1 MINENENTKS
11 NEVTEDISKIIPEFD
26 FLNQGKIVVEKSDD
40 RIESLEVKS
49 LHEYPE
55 IIQNHN
61 KETIIN
67 HVKDSE
73 ENKISKSE
81 LNTQETE
88 GDEVNQKIIT
98 SDEKLSIKV
107 DFFETTPIEAEVIN
121 AVKIDNLLNTKQF
134 NENIME
140 NKLIDKELENIEYKK
155 INEII
160 TNNDHTEIITTQQ
173 QFIESNDTDITR
185 SKINE
190 DLNTINENIRSIGVE
205 VEVNENINTK
215 IENNDKTIANE
226 KNEPTEDNLMHN
238 TTIET
243 NNNFLSKNEEKREE
257 HITSNYADLENKIL
271 EVDQKQTENT
281 QKEIMNNLEL
291 IAENKEPLIEIFEIV
306 TDNIPKPLEDSNIKH
321 YTDSGLDSGKMDS
334 TIDILEVKVSVKT
347 NPEDMDLKE
356 IENSCINQNNLI
368 IENIGKIEKNE
379 DKNFKDL
386 EKNKDLLKKILKIL
400 T

>member
-107 DFFETTPIEAEVIN
+107 DFFETTPSHDV
-121 AVKIDNLLNTKQF
+121 LL
-134 NENIME
+134 
-140 NKLIDKELENIEYKK
+140 
-155 INEII
+155 
-160 TNNDHTEIITTQQ
+160 
-173 QFIESNDTDITR
+173 S
-185 SKINE
+185 
-190 DLNTINENIRSIGVE
+190 
-205 VEVNENINTK
+205 
-215 IENNDKTIANE
+215 
-226 KNEPTEDNLMHN
+226 
-238 TTIET
+238 
-243 NNNFLSKNEEKREE
+243 
-257 HITSNYADLENKIL
+257 
-271 EVDQKQTENT
+271 
-281 QKEIMNNLEL
+281 
-291 IAENKEPLIEIFEIV
+291 
-306 TDNIPKPLEDSNIKH
+306 
-321 YTDSGLDSGKMDS
+321 
-334 TIDILEVKVSVKT
+334 
-347 NPEDMDLKE
+347 
-356 IENSCINQNNLI
+356 
-368 IENIGKIEKNE
+368 
-379 DKNFKDL
+379 
-386 EKNKDLLKKILKIL
+386 
-400 T
+400 